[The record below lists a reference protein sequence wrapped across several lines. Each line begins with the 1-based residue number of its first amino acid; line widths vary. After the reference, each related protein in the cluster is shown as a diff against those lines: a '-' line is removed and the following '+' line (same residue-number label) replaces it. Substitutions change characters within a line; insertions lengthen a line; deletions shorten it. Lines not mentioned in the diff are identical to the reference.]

1 MRFVPTALAPSVV
14 LALVVLAPAP
24 ARAQPVEDPGDV
36 VPEAPAGTIVARDVT
51 VVEGETLR
59 DVARRE
65 LGRAGYAPQLA
76 EFNQSVE
83 GAPLVA
89 GRTVRIP
96 LHVPARGEVALVVF
110 VKGTVTLDGAP
121 LDPDAE
127 IAAGAVLE
135 TGEDGFLSL
144 EFSSGSVVNLQ
155 PVTRV
160 TLERL
165 NCLDGDDSCLIDLAA
180 ERGDVTSEIEGR
192 DGQPVEFRVTTPH
205 ASAAVRGTVF
215 DVVVDAAEL
224 RVGVT
229 EGTVDVAA
237 LGIDVPVVEGF
248 GSVTREGEPPGEPR
262 ALLPAP
268 VFRSVPARVTPGDA
282 VRWWQLSEV
291 ARWAATLS
299 LDGAGVETVAELDID
314 PVDRIDLSAAVAL
327 EPGDYTLNLRGVD
340 EVGLKG
346 FRAQTRVTLARIDA
360 SLAPP
365 AVEIATE
372 GREFLVAVVGA
383 DGTDT
388 PGYEIQ
394 ISEDPEF
401 DDPLGVDVGP
411 PGSAVFR
418 IDADVVYARA
428 RRLIDPLTVSAF
440 GEIGSSDP

>member
-1 MRFVPTALAPSVV
+1 M
-14 LALVVLAPAP
+14 
-24 ARAQPVEDPGDV
+24 
-36 VPEAPAGTIVARDVT
+36 
-51 VVEGETLR
+51 
-59 DVARRE
+59 
-65 LGRAGYAPQLA
+65 
-76 EFNQSVE
+76 
-83 GAPLVA
+83 
-89 GRTVRIP
+89 
-96 LHVPARGEVALVVF
+96 
-110 VKGTVTLDGAP
+110 
-121 LDPDAE
+121 
-127 IAAGAVLE
+127 
-135 TGEDGFLSL
+135 
-144 EFSSGSVVNLQ
+144 
-155 PVTRV
+155 
-160 TLERL
+160 
-165 NCLDGDDSCLIDLAA
+165 
-180 ERGDVTSEIEGR
+180 
-192 DGQPVEFRVTTPH
+192 
-205 ASAAVRGTVF
+205 RGTVF
-215 DVVVDAAEL
+215 DAVADAGAL
-224 RVGVT
+224 KLGVT
-229 EGTVDVAA
+229 EGAVEVAA
-237 LGIDVPVVEGF
+237 ARRRGGRDRGIRLGHARG
-248 GSVTREGEPPGEPR
+248 R
-262 ALLPAP
+262 AARRAARRCCPAP
-268 VFRSVPARVTPGDA
+268 VFRNVPARVTPGDS
-282 VRWWQLSEV
+282 VRWWELSEDV
-291 ARWAATLS
+291 AGWAATLS

-394 ISEDPEF
+394 ISEDSEF